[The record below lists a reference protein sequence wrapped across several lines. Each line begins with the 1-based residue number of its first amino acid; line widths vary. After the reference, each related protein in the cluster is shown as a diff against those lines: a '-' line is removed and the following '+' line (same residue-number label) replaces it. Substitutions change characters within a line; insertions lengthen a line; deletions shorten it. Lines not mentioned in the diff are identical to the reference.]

1 MKRKNYNIMIA
12 GVGGQGTVLLSR
24 IIGDAAIKLDLKVRI
39 GETFGAAMRGG
50 SVHSHVRVGEEVYGP
65 LLLEDEADVLLALE
79 PLEGLRRGVR
89 YLKPD
94 GIAIVNTRRVFP
106 MDVNIGVAEY
116 PKVEEIIN
124 ALKRLCKM
132 VLAFEATSIAE
143 ELGEPRTMNVVV
155 LGAFARVAE
164 ETEAPFTKDVLR
176 EAVKGRVPPKTIDVN
191 LKAFDRG
198 YKIVEEILL
207 QRRQ

>member
-1 MKRKNYNIMIA
+1 MRKNYNIMIA

-24 IIGDAAIKLDLKVRI
+24 IIGDAAIKLGLRVRI

-50 SVHSHVRVGEEVYGP
+50 AVHSHVRVGEEVYGP
-65 LLLEDEADVLLALE
+65 LLLEDEADALLALE

-94 GIAIVNTRRVFP
+94 GVAIVNTRRVFP

-116 PKVEEIIN
+116 PEIGDVIK
-124 ALKRLCKM
+124 ALEKLCNM
-132 VLAFEATSIAE
+132 VLAFDATSIAE
-143 ELGEPRTMNVVV
+143 EIGEPRTMNVVM
-155 LGAFARVAE
+155 LGAFARVIE
-164 ETEAPFTKDVLR
+164 ELDTPFTKEALR
-176 EAVKGRVPPKTIDVN
+176 DAVAGRVPPRTIEVN

-198 YKIVEEILL
+198 YKVAGEILETKKA
-207 QRRQ
+207 